1 MRTIRVGCVL
11 ALALAGACRQ
21 GTPDKPTRPGAKA
34 DPINADAETLG
45 QQIFEL
51 ADRASSYQVAH
62 RGRYPKSV
70 AELGIDSLTGT
81 TARRFGLVDGALRVT
96 VAYRRT
102 ANRQVSSCEAG
113 VEVLEQASLN
123 DGAYPLTCV
132 GRDGQAS
139 VISVARSSR

>member
-1 MRTIRVGCVL
+1 MRNIRVGCVL
-11 ALALAGACRQ
+11 ALALAGACRT
-21 GTPDKPTRPGAKA
+21 GTPDKPSRPAAKA
-34 DPINADAETLG
+34 DPVRADAELLG
-45 QQIFEL
+45 QQIIEV
-51 ADRASSYQVAH
+51 ADRAASYQSAH
-62 RGRYPKSV
+62 RGRYPRTV

-81 TARRFGLVDGALRVT
+81 TARRLALVDGALRVT
-96 VAYRRT
+96 VAYRRA

-123 DGAYPLTCV
+123 DGTYPLTCV